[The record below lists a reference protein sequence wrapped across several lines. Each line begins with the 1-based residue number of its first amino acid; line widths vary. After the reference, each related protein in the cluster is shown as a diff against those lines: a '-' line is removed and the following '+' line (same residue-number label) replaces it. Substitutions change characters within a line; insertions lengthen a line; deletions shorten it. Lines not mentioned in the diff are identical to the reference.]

1 MNTPDDSTVPL
12 LNSPVTSRAA
22 RSRKVPWL
30 IRRANLPNPQ
40 LNDPRTETQALRE
53 AISDIWRRIWAVA
66 FGSLLIVSPLT
77 VLPYLLRSPGSAEN
91 ALATWWDTEFQGN
104 AFEGLEPSAVASGF
118 AAIVVTLFVAHT
130 MQGQVPPSPSE
141 NDMNTHIEA
150 KARVIVLDILVSYVG
165 ATGAAFS
172 WLLIQLPEDGK
183 KAQSAD
189 FLIPLG
195 SVLICSAL
203 TALTSRST
211 ESLHL
216 LKLMDK
222 LQKANLNSAVQA
234 YEKHIHNA
242 ERRGVIIDKTGLSIR
257 ESLKSWSHGFPI
269 SPTIYVALGW
279 ILFNLVLGVV
289 RGGFSL
295 ALIAV
300 IIVLATIG
308 CLLGLALLSII
319 IDGIVTQTIG
329 GRLGIFT
336 TRLFFISILFLIYLL
351 TGIILFFLHP
361 PVGLLMTTFALLPLG
376 GTWLSIPHPKFTESI
391 GVALKRRGILFANM
405 KPGRI

>member
-12 LNSPVTSRAA
+12 PNSPATSRAA

-77 VLPYLLRSPGSAEN
+77 ALPYLLRNPGSAEN

-183 KAQSAD
+183 KLSQQ
-189 FLIPLG
+189 
-195 SVLICSAL
+195 
-203 TALTSRST
+203 TSSFP
-211 ESLHL
+211 
-216 LKLMDK
+216 
-222 LQKANLNSAVQA
+222 SAV
-234 YEKHIHNA
+234 
-242 ERRGVIIDKTGLSIR
+242 S
-257 ESLKSWSHGFPI
+257 
-269 SPTIYVALGW
+269 
-279 ILFNLVLGVV
+279 
-289 RGGFSL
+289 
-295 ALIAV
+295 
-300 IIVLATIG
+300 
-308 CLLGLALLSII
+308 
-319 IDGIVTQTIG
+319 
-329 GRLGIFT
+329 
-336 TRLFFISILFLIYLL
+336 
-351 TGIILFFLHP
+351 
-361 PVGLLMTTFALLPLG
+361 
-376 GTWLSIPHPKFTESI
+376 
-391 GVALKRRGILFANM
+391 
-405 KPGRI
+405 